1 MECGEGYKAYNGFYK
16 VIYIY
21 LKFVEKLAF
30 FFFFFF
36 DPSEYHKDL
45 GPKELF
51 IWILGDENRF

>member
-1 MECGEGYKAYNGFYK
+1 MECGEGYKTYNGFYK

-21 LKFVEKLAF
+21 LKFVEKLG
-30 FFFFFF
+30 FFFFF

-45 GPKELF
+45 GPKEHF